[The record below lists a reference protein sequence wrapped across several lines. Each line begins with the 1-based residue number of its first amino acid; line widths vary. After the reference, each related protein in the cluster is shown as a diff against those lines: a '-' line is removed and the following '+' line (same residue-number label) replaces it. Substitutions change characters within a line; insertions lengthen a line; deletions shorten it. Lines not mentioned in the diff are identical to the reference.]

1 MKNMIFWLII
11 ILIFCQIDDDFLAN
25 YQLSY
30 GFNSNDNT
38 TTNVSNTGTNS
49 LETKASLIQHVKDQS
64 ESTLN
69 DSNEKPEGEKR
80 KLPQP
85 SEPGKN

>member
-1 MKNMIFWLII
+1 M
-11 ILIFCQIDDDFLAN
+11 AN

-38 TTNVSNTGTNS
+38 TTNVINTSTNS
-49 LETKASLIQHVKDQS
+49 LETKASVIQHAKNQA
-64 ESTLN
+64 ESTSN
-69 DSNEKPEGEKR
+69 DFNEKSEAEKR

-85 SEPGKN
+85 SEPGKIAC

>member
-1 MKNMIFWLII
+1 M
-11 ILIFCQIDDDFLAN
+11 AN

-38 TTNVSNTGTNS
+38 TTNVTNTVTNS
-49 LETKASLIQHVKDQS
+49 LETKASAIQHVQNQS

-69 DSNEKPEGEKR
+69 DSNEKSEGEKR
-80 KLPQP
+80 KMPQP

>member
-1 MKNMIFWLII
+1 M
-11 ILIFCQIDDDFLAN
+11 AN

-49 LETKASLIQHVKDQS
+49 LETKASVIQHEKNQS

-69 DSNEKPEGEKR
+69 NSNEKPEVEKR

-85 SEPGKN
+85 SEPGEN